1 MDYTLLFH
9 NLWLWSTMLFCIVQY
24 IKWSNGISNSIL
36 YTQREA
42 NGMVIY
48 IIIFSLLMGFRMNFN
63 GHWADSYLYVKL
75 YEQVATTTSPVFQ
88 EDWLYDKLQH
98 FFATTGFSVDIWFT
112 FCCLLYLGCMYV
124 AVRRLKLCNEWIAM
138 LFCLSAFSF
147 FVCTYNGVRNGM
159 ACSIVLLAISYLLDK
174 TRRGFIISMIISVMA
189 IGVHK
194 STALP
199 VLSMYCAFFLKKD
212 FKWALA
218 WWGLSIVLSLTVGNT
233 IAGFVASLGFDDRLA
248 GYVGTNVADSEFA
261 ELFSHTGFRW
271 DFVLYSV
278 MPIYLA
284 YIVIIKREIYDKLYI
299 ILINTYIFSNSFW
312 IMVINS
318 LNSNRFAYLSWFM
331 YPIVIAYPLL
341 KLEIWP
347 DQNKKVVQILML
359 HIGFTFFM
367 DVVYYGII

>member
-1 MDYTLLFH
+1 
-9 NLWLWSTMLFCIVQY
+9 
-24 IKWSNGISNSIL
+24 
-36 YTQREA
+36 
-42 NGMVIY
+42 
-48 IIIFSLLMGFRMNFN
+48 
-63 GHWADSYLYVKL
+63 
-75 YEQVATTTSPVFQ
+75 
-88 EDWLYDKLQH
+88 
-98 FFATTGFSVDIWFT
+98 
-112 FCCLLYLGCMYV
+112 
-124 AVRRLKLCNEWIAM
+124 
-138 LFCLSAFSF
+138 
-147 FVCTYNGVRNGM
+147 
-159 ACSIVLLAISYLLDK
+159 
-174 TRRGFIISMIISVMA
+174 MIISVMA

-341 KLEIWP
+341 KLEIWLIKI
-347 DQNKKVVQILML
+347 KKL
-359 HIGFTFFM
+359 
-367 DVVYYGII
+367 YKY

>member
-1 MDYTLLFH
+1 M
-9 NLWLWSTMLFCIVQY
+9 
-24 IKWSNGISNSIL
+24 
-36 YTQREA
+36 
-42 NGMVIY
+42 
-48 IIIFSLLMGFRMNFN
+48 
-63 GHWADSYLYVKL
+63 
-75 YEQVATTTSPVFQ
+75 
-88 EDWLYDKLQH
+88 
-98 FFATTGFSVDIWFT
+98 
-112 FCCLLYLGCMYV
+112 
-124 AVRRLKLCNEWIAM
+124 
-138 LFCLSAFSF
+138 
-147 FVCTYNGVRNGM
+147 
-159 ACSIVLLAISYLLDK
+159 
-174 TRRGFIISMIISVMA
+174 
-189 IGVHK
+189 
-194 STALP
+194 
-199 VLSMYCAFFLKKD
+199 
-212 FKWALA
+212 
-218 WWGLSIVLSLTVGNT
+218 
-233 IAGFVASLGFDDRLA
+233 A